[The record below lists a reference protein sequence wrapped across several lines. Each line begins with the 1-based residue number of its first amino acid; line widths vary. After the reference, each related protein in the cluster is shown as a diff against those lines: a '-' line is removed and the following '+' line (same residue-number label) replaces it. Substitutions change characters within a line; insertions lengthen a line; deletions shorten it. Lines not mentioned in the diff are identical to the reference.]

1 MSSGNLVQLIKK
13 IAMDAVRAA
22 KMCDYVTGVV
32 TSEDPLK
39 VKITNSFE
47 IGEEFLMVQQ
57 SMTDHEVEVTI
68 KKEYG
73 WKTKNRSGGTGD
85 DIVLENVKIMIH
97 NALKAGDEVLM
108 MRKSG
113 GQEFVVI
120 DKVVKE

>member
-1 MSSGNLVQLIKK
+1 M
-13 IAMDAVRAA
+13 
-22 KMCDYVTGVV
+22 
-32 TSEDPLK
+32 E
-39 VKITNSFE
+39 
-47 IGEEFLMVQQ
+47 
-57 SMTDHEVEVTI
+57 
-68 KKEYG
+68 
-73 WKTKNRSGGTGD
+73 TKNRSGGTGD

>member
-47 IGEEFLMVQQ
+47 IGEEFLVVPQ
-57 SMTDHEVEVTI
+57 SMISKHDIEAII

-73 WKTKNRSGGTGD
+73 
-85 DIVLENVKIMIH
+85 V
-97 NALKAGDEVLM
+97 
-108 MRKSG
+108 
-113 GQEFVVI
+113 
-120 DKVVKE
+120 